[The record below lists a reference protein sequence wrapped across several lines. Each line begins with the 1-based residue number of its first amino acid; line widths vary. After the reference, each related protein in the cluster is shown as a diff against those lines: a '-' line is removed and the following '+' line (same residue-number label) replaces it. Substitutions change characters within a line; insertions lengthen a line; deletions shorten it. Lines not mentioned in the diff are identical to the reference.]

1 VQSRFKTF
9 LDKSDA
15 DLPDKEPADAV
26 GSQLGHNAK
35 TPSSAATSAQA
46 ASPRQSEALS
56 KGAMSSPKSTMSSPK
71 STMSSTSVAA
81 AYKTTPRPK
90 NIGRYKVVDE
100 LGRGAM
106 AYVYKAYDPEI
117 DRFLAVK
124 VLREELAKDEDYRR
138 GFIHEAK
145 LAGQLAHPGIVTVY
159 DVGVADDKPY
169 IAMELLDG
177 EPMDAM
183 LKKRGRFSVN
193 FVISIMIQLTRAL
206 HYAHKNGVVHRD
218 IKPGNIIFLSD
229 HKTVKITDF
238 GIAQLNDSLAAVG
251 KVQEKVL
258 GTPEYMSPEQVLG
271 QPLDARSDLYSL
283 GTLIYAML
291 SGRTPFRADDY
302 GELFR
307 QIIKDKPEDIV
318 IEGVQIPDE
327 LQDIIRK
334 LLQKQPEKRYQNA
347 SELMRD
353 IRELTDVLETQAKE
367 QSRPGF
373 VSLRL
378 RWTLGMAGL
387 VAVTMLL
394 GLLVVYYQQYSSMR
408 SMAIDYGYSTS
419 RLIAFEVAEPLLL
432 RDQVALEAIV
442 NDLKRTQDI
451 EQVSIRDASG
461 IILASTQS
469 EQVDQAYQLH
479 SDAELIDETEGS
491 VIYSRQVSEEHRV
504 FEIDSPISYQ
514 NKTLGRVNVTVS
526 ADNLVQSTKMTL
538 VIMIVLM
545 MVTLV
550 AVFSMTLA
558 FARQISAQSKK
569 ISLALERIR
578 RGQFNRRLTVERNDE
593 FGQIAY
599 SFNQMAEALERR
611 YEKAMNRISGDT
623 KKLKVSKPSGKP
635 IQASDADD
643 STVIIK
649 KGP

>member
-1 VQSRFKTF
+1 MQSRFKTT
-9 LDKSDA
+9 LGKPIP
-15 DLPDKEPADAV
+15 DLPEAEQNSTTGANKRGGRTASGQSGGKQQ
-26 GSQLGHNAK
+26 GSVHTGANLAAK
-35 TPSSAATSAQA
+35 P
-46 ASPRQSEALS
+46 
-56 KGAMSSPKSTMSSPK
+56 
-71 STMSSTSVAA
+71 VA
-81 AYKTTPRPK
+81 RPK
-90 NIGRYKVVDE
+90 NIGRYKIIDE

-124 VLREELAKDEDYRR
+124 VLREELANDEDYRK

-177 EPMDAM
+177 IPMDEM
-183 LKKRGRFSVN
+183 LKKRGRLPVN
-193 FVISIMIQLTRAL
+193 FVISLLVQLTRAL
-206 HYAHKNGVVHRD
+206 HYAHKQGVVHRD
-218 IKPGNIIFLSD
+218 IKPGNIICMAD
-229 HKTVKITDF
+229 NKTVKITDF
-238 GIAQLNDSLAAVG
+238 GIAQLDDSLASVG
-251 KVQEKVL
+251 KAQEKVL

-271 QPLDARSDLYSL
+271 QPLDTRSDLYSL
-283 GTLIYAML
+283 GTLIYTML

-307 QIIKDKPEDIV
+307 QIIKEKPEDIAV
-318 IEGVQIPDE
+318 EGLQIPDE
-327 LQDIIRK
+327 LQDIVRK
-334 LLQKQPEKRYQNA
+334 LLQKQPDKRYQNA
-347 SELMRD
+347 TELMRD
-353 IRELTDVLETQAKE
+353 IRDLLEVLENQAKE

-387 VAVTMLL
+387 VTVTMLI
-394 GLLVVYYQQYSSMR
+394 GLFIVYYQQFSSMR

-442 NDLKRTQDI
+442 NDLKRNQDI
-451 EQVSIRDASG
+451 EQVSIRDVEG
-461 IILASTQS
+461 VILASTQS
-469 EQVDQAYQLH
+469 EEVNKQYQFTRG
-479 SDAELIDETEGS
+479 AELIDQTQGA
-491 VIYSRQVSEEHRV
+491 VIYSRQVSDDHRV
-504 FEIDSPISYQ
+504 FEIDSAIAYQ
-514 NKTLGRVNVTVS
+514 DKELGRVNVTVS
-526 ADNLVQSTKMTL
+526 ADNLVHSAKLTL
-538 VIMIVLM
+538 VIMIALM
-545 MVTLV
+545 IVTLI

-569 ISLALERIR
+569 ISLALERVR
-578 RGQFNRRLTVERNDE
+578 RGQFNRRLTAERNDE

-599 SFNQMAEALERR
+599 SFNQMTEALERR
-611 YEKAMNRISGDT
+611 YEKAASRISGDT
-623 KKLKVSKPSGKP
+623 EKLLVSKPTGKK

-649 KGP
+649 KQK